1 MTIAVD
7 TRSLANNPN
16 SDGINF
22 LYRCLAGLT
31 EKYPQHQF
39 LFISDKSFD
48 TKTVFSKNVI
58 SLVKG
63 PAAKNSLLLH
73 YWFNYK
79 LPFILKKYKADVFLG
94 MEGIC
99 SLRTNVPQ
107 CLVMEDTSFLQFP
120 AYTKKGYQRFLKKN
134 TPEFLAK
141 ANNIVTV
148 SEFSKSVITDHYKIE
163 PAKVD
168 IVSGFAEEIFM
179 PLGPEEKEQTRETFA
194 EGKEYFLFTGNDNYP
209 NTLINLLKAFSFFKK
224 RQKSNMLLL
233 IACKPS
239 EQFMNGLK
247 TFKYR
252 NEVKLLE
259 NTSAHELA
267 RLNAAAYAMVYPV
280 LYDDCALH
288 PLQAMRSAV
297 PVIVSNTAALPGIC
311 GKAALYIDPADHE
324 DIADKMMLVFK
335 DEDKLKQ
342 MVNAGIAQSGLYNRG
357 KTIDLLW
364 QAILKAANG

>member
-16 SDGINF
+16 NDGINF

-39 LFISDKSFD
+39 LFISDKPFD
-48 TKTVFSKNVI
+48 TKLVFAKNVTP
-58 SLVKG
+58 VAKG
-63 PAAKNSLLLH
+63 PVVKNSLLLH
-73 YWFNYK
+73 YWYNYR
-79 LPFILKKYKADVFLG
+79 LPYLLRKYKADVFLG

-99 SLRTNVPQ
+99 SLRTIVPQ
-107 CLVMEDTSFLQFP
+107 CLVMEDTSFLQSP
-120 AYTKKGYQRFLKKN
+120 AFAKKTYQRFLKKN
-134 TPEFLAK
+134 TPEYLARAK
-141 ANNIVTV
+141 SIVAP
-148 SEFSKSVITDHYKIE
+148 SEFSKSVITTHYKIE
-163 PAKVD
+163 PAKID
-168 IVSGFAEEIFM
+168 IVYGFAEEIFK
-179 PLGPEEKEQTRETFA
+179 PLGPEEKAQTRETIA
-194 EGKEYFLFTGNDNYP
+194 EGKEYFLFAGNDNFP
-209 NTLINLLKAFSFFKK
+209 NNLINLLKAFSFFKK

-233 IACKPS
+233 IACKPG
-239 EQFMNGLK
+239 EQFIKGLK

-259 NTSAHELA
+259 NISAHELA

-297 PVIVSNTAALPGIC
+297 PLIVSNTAALPDIC

-324 DIADKMMLVFK
+324 DIADKMMLAFK

-342 MVNAGIAQSGLYNRG
+342 MVNAGIAQSGLYNRD